1 MLSTVFSI
9 PLNEHLEE
17 NIERG
22 TAYFP
27 CSAYNGDVHH
37 FVTKSLPPHWHRELE
52 IFILDEGAVRITTV
66 NGDFEL
72 LPGDGY
78 FVNSNILHG
87 ISALTEMPC
96 RFHSI
101 VFDPAIIA
109 GAPGSAF
116 DLLYIRPFIEHA
128 SPIWPIYQDH
138 IDSSSD
144 IFSSFENAYQACAKE
159 QEGYEFIVRE
169 SLSHIILSLK
179 SKQNQSQTPH
189 TSQQELRIKD
199 MLTWIDLHYADSVT
213 VTQLADSAG
222 ISVRECQRSFSTTLH
237 TTPMNYLMNYRIATA
252 AELLRT
258 TNLPITEIALR
269 CGFESPSYF
278 TKQFKSVIG
287 KSPRQYRFK

>member
-1 MLSTVFSI
+1 MLSTVYSI
-9 PLNEHLEE
+9 PLNEHKEE
-17 NIERG
+17 NVERG

-27 CSAYNGDVHH
+27 CSAYTGEVHQ
-37 FVTKSLPPHWHRELE
+37 FITRSLPPHWHREME
-52 IFILDEGAVRITTV
+52 MFVLDEGMVRITTV

-72 LPGDGY
+72 HPGDGY

-87 ISALTEMPC
+87 IYALTEMPC

-128 SPIWPIYQDH
+128 SPIWSLSQDNS
-138 IDSSSD
+138 DSSPD
-144 IFSSFENAYQACAKE
+144 IFLSFENAYQACAME
-159 QEGYEFIVRE
+159 QEDYEFIVRE
-169 SLSHIILSLK
+169 ALSRIILKLK
-179 SKQNQSQTPH
+179 NKQNHLQTPQ

-199 MLTWIDLHYADSVT
+199 MLTWIDAHYADSVT

-222 ISVRECQRSFSTTLH
+222 ISVRECQRSFSATLH
-237 TTPMNYLMNYRIATA
+237 TSPMNYLMNYRIAA
-252 AELLRT
+252 ATELLRT

-278 TKQFKSVIG
+278 TKQFKSLIG